1 MGATAH
7 RLSKAEQRKRE
18 EARKRKVQR
27 VNELTNGNRFTPLRH
42 DLVNSPEF
50 KQLSGSAVKAFCY
63 IMGQF
68 NGKNNGEIVAP
79 KSLSL
84 ELMGLSKNSFVKS
97 INELI
102 RADFIE
108 IIDLP
113 TNNSPTYFGLTCFPI
128 IGESRPKDT
137 WKKTKKEGAN
147 D

>member
-18 EARKRKVQR
+18 EARKRNVQR

-68 NGKNNGEIVAP
+68 NGRNNGEIIAP

-84 ELMGLSKNSFVKS
+84 ELMGLTRPTFVKA

-102 RADFIE
+102 RCDFIE
-108 IIDLP
+108 IVELS
-113 TNNSPTYFGLTCFPI
+113 TKHSPTYFGLTCFPI

-137 WKKTKKEGAN
+137 WKKTKKGGAN

>member
-7 RLSKAEQRKRE
+7 RLSKAEQRKQE
-18 EARKRKVQR
+18 EARKRKIQR
-27 VNELTNGNRFTPLRH
+27 VNELTNGNRFT
-42 DLVNSPEF
+42 VNSPEF

-68 NGKNNGEIVAP
+68 NGKNNGEIIAP

-84 ELMGLSKNSFVKS
+84 ELMGLTRPTFVKA

-102 RADFIE
+102 RCDFIE
-108 IIDLP
+108 IVELS
-113 TNNSPTYFGLTCFPI
+113 TKHSPTYFGLTCFPI

-137 WKKTKKEGAN
+137 WKKTKKGGEN